1 MNSLLHREQVKEL
14 YSRALSNFSA
24 HIFFIA
30 IMYYFFQNDRSFS
43 PEFLIITT
51 VLSLFICYRYLFN
64 RRIYSKIKDDLP
76 GSLISRYHNYFTA
89 NVMVLG
95 VLWALFLA
103 GPIFLL
109 NTSVIQTL
117 LIFNGMVIS
126 CMSAMGI
133 SRKDN
138 FTFLSFQF
146 LSLAV
151 ILYYRPI
158 SDNKII
164 QLLLLF
170 VFFLYLFNQQ
180 MAMYRTW
187 SKFIFDRIDQQNLLN
202 GYGGIL
208 SLFKDNKIVF
218 KNNSFDRL
226 VKNNKDLEN
235 DIIHRAQNIIE
246 KNIYE
251 NVFEK
256 KLFLGHADNT
266 FSIHLQQREN
276 KEVIVV
282 GVNIQQQKEKEEQ
295 IKVQQAMLEQASKMA
310 SLGEMS
316 GGLAHEI
323 NNPLAIISLNA
334 EIARRNIDKSFFES
348 KIKNELTQP
357 IQKIE
362 KMVERISKIIKSLRA
377 LSRDGTND
385 LSRVISCQNLIDD
398 TLDLCETK
406 FKNSGITVYKNIQP
420 EATIYAR
427 ETEVSQ
433 VLLNILN
440 NAYDAIMSSKNN
452 NEAKTIEI
460 ITKANHESTII
471 VVSDSGSGVAEEI
484 RGKIMTPYF
493 TTKEV
498 GQGSGI
504 GLSISSS
511 LMKNNG
517 GQLDFDW
524 TQKNT
529 TVLLTLPKSSK
540 VSV

>member
-1 MNSLLHREQVKEL
+1 
-14 YSRALSNFSA
+14 
-24 HIFFIA
+24 
-30 IMYYFFQNDRSFS
+30 MYYFFQNGRSFS

-151 ILYYRPI
+151 ILFYRPI

>member
-30 IMYYFFQNDRSFS
+30 IMYYFFQNGRSFS

-151 ILYYRPI
+151 ILFYRPI

>member
-30 IMYYFFQNDRSFS
+30 IMYYFFQNGRSFS